1 MKEHAYYYL
10 DEIVGE
16 INRETDKEVS
26 TSTLRRSLKY
36 CGIARKKCNR
46 SRARLRY

>member
-16 INRETDKEVS
+16 INRETVS
-26 TSTLRRSLKY
+26 TSTLRRS
-36 CGIARKKCNR
+36 ARKKV
-46 SRARLRY
+46 SVFIIILFIAFYVKLKLP